1 MDLVQHKFIRHF
13 SLSKVFLSCKSD
25 SVTELGILQKYEYL
39 LHQLFGT
46 WVNVYLNYLLMI

>member
-46 WVNVYLNYLLMI
+46 WVNVYLNY